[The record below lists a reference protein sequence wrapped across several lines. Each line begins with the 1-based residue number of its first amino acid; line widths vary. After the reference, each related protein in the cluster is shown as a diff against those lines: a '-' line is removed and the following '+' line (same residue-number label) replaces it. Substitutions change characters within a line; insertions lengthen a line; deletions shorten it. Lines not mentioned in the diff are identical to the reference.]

1 MLAGG
6 RSGRREGFLEMH
18 FPEARGIT
26 RFSYVCFPKTLTV
39 LTCVTQEKGFHL
51 LLTHVSEARTP
62 GDAAKVCQSPALCG
76 SPTRD
81 LWVTVRDH
89 LFYFRMGELWE
100 IKPQEGLERAL
111 PWEPRVR

>member
-1 MLAGG
+1 
-6 RSGRREGFLEMH
+6 MH

-62 GDAAKVCQSPALCG
+62 GDPAKVCQSPALCG

-89 LFYFRMGELWE
+89 LFYFRRGVLWGNQAPGRFGKS
-100 IKPQEGLERAL
+100 IAL
-111 PWEPRVR
+111 GATCEVSL